1 MGFEFESGTDNV
13 VNIKVIGVGG
23 GGNNAVNRMID
34 SGLKGVEFVSIN
46 TDKQALLHSPAPRK
60 LQIGEKLTK
69 GFGAG
74 SNPEIG
80 KRAAEET
87 RSEISKLL
95 ENTDMVFIT
104 AGMGGGTGTGAA
116 PIVAEV
122 ARERDI
128 LTIGVVTRPFDFE
141 GSARRLQAEAG
152 IEEMRS
158 RVDALIVIPNERLK
172 LVSEQRIT
180 FKNAFEIAD
189 NVLRQAIQSISELIT
204 MEGIINLDFA
214 DVTSIMKG
222 AGYAHM
228 GTGSAT
234 GRDKA
239 EQAARLAIQS
249 PLLETSINGA
259 RGVIINVTG
268 SPDITLEEVE
278 SAAMMVKEAA
288 HESAHIIFGAS
299 IDDDM
304 EDEIRVTVIATRFD
318 RNPALD
324 YEEKEGTEIPAPKA
338 VDPAVEDGRTMVF
351 SRDEVNAAAEASGSA
366 QTPEIDSKDD
376 LFDDIDKI
384 FKLGSSKRDNNYNY

>member
-23 GGNNAVNRMID
+23 GGNNAVNRMIA
-34 SGLKGVEFVSIN
+34 SGLRGVEFISIN
-46 TDKQALLHSPAPRK
+46 TDKQALLHAATPRK

-104 AGMGGGTGTGAA
+104 AGMGGGTGTGGA

-122 ARERDI
+122 AKERDI

-158 RVDALIVIPNERLK
+158 KVDALIVIPNERLK

-259 RGVIINVTG
+259 RGVIINITG

-278 SAAMMVKEAA
+278 NAAMMVKEAA
-288 HESAHIIFGAS
+288 HETAHIIFGAS
-299 IDDDM
+299 IDDNM

-318 RNPALD
+318 RNPTLAFEEQEAGKTRSAL
-324 YEEKEGTEIPAPKA
+324 
-338 VDPAVEDGRTMVF
+338 EDGNTVVF
-351 SRDEVNAAAEASGSA
+351 SRDEVNAAAEAAGA
-366 QTPEIDSKDD
+366 PAPDIDSKDD

-384 FKLGSSKRDNNYNY
+384 FKRGSAKRDNYDF

>member
-23 GGNNAVNRMID
+23 GGNNAVNRMIA
-34 SGLKGVEFVSIN
+34 SGLRGVEFIAIN
-46 TDKQALLHSPAPRK
+46 TDKQALLHAATPRK

-104 AGMGGGTGTGAA
+104 AGMGGGTGTGGA

-122 ARERDI
+122 AKERDI

-152 IEEMRS
+152 IEEMRNK
-158 RVDALIVIPNERLK
+158 VDALIVIPNERLK

-259 RGVIINVTG
+259 RGVIINITG

-278 SAAMMVKEAA
+278 NAAMMVKEAA
-288 HESAHIIFGAS
+288 HETAHIIFGAS
-299 IDDDM
+299 IDDNM

-318 RNPALD
+318 RNPTLD
-324 YEEKEGTEIPAPKA
+324 FEEQESGKTHASA
-338 VDPAVEDGRTMVF
+338 DDGNTVVF
-351 SRDEVNAAAEASGSA
+351 SRDEVNAAADAAAAGLA
-366 QTPEIDSKDD
+366 PDIDSKDD

-384 FKLGSSKRDNNYNY
+384 FKRGSAKRDNYDF

>member
-23 GGNNAVNRMID
+23 GGNNAVNRMI
-34 SGLKGVEFVSIN
+34 SNGLHGVEFISIN
-46 TDKQALLHSPAPRK
+46 TDKQALLHSATPRK

-74 SNPEIG
+74 SNPDVG

-104 AGMGGGTGTGAA
+104 AGMGGGTGTGGA

-122 ARERDI
+122 AKERDI

-158 RVDALIVIPNERLK
+158 KVDALIVIPNERLK

-259 RGVIINVTG
+259 RGVIINITG

-278 SAAMMVKEAA
+278 NAAMMVKEAA
-288 HESAHIIFGAS
+288 HETAHIIFGAS
-299 IDDDM
+299 IDDNM

-318 RNPALD
+318 RNPTID
-324 YEEKEGTEIPAPKA
+324 FEEQENEKST
-338 VDPAVEDGRTMVF
+338 VEDDATVVF
-351 SRDEVNAAAEASGSA
+351 SRDEIKAATDAVSGTA
-366 QTPEIDSKDD
+366 PEIDSKDD

-384 FKLGSSKRDNNYNY
+384 FKRGSAKRDHYDF

>member
-1 MGFEFESGTDNV
+1 MGFEFENTNETI

-23 GGNNAVNRMID
+23 GGNNAVNRMIQG
-34 SGLKGVEFVSIN
+34 GLRGVEFITIN
-46 TDKQALLHSPAPRK
+46 TDKQALVHSSAPRK

-74 SNPEIG
+74 SNPDVG
-80 KRAAEET
+80 KKAAEET
-87 RSEISKLL
+87 RSELAKVL

-116 PIVAEV
+116 PVVAEV
-122 ARERDI
+122 AKERDI

-141 GSARRLQAEAG
+141 GAKRREQAERG

-158 RVDALIVIPNERLK
+158 KVDALIVIPNERLK
-172 LVSEQRIT
+172 LVSEQKIT

-189 NVLRQAIQSISELIT
+189 NVLRQAISSISELIT

-228 GTGSAT
+228 GVGVAT

-239 EQAARLAIQS
+239 EQAAKIAISS

-259 RGVIINVTG
+259 RGVIINITG
-268 SPDITLEEVE
+268 SPEITLEEVDN
-278 SAAMMVKEAA
+278 AAMMVRNAA
-288 HESAHIIFGAS
+288 HETAHIIFGAS
-299 IDDDM
+299 IDETM
-304 EDEIRVTVIATRFD
+304 EDQIRVTVIATQFD
-318 RNPALD
+318 EKPTFE
-324 YEEKEGTEIPAPKA
+324 EEKVTIAKNI
-338 VDPAVEDGRTMVF
+338 VDDTSAKDGLTDV
-351 SRDEVNAAAEASGSA
+351 DV
-366 QTPEIDSKDD
+366 TTDSQSDD
-376 LFDDIDKI
+376 FFDDIKKI
-384 FKLGSSKRDNNYNY
+384 LDNNNRRRHTIE

>member
-1 MGFEFESGTDNV
+1 MGFEFETGTDNV

-23 GGNNAVNRMID
+23 GGNNAVNRMIA
-34 SGLKGVEFVSIN
+34 SGLHGVDFISIN
-46 TDKQALLHSPAPRK
+46 TDKQALLHAATPRK

-104 AGMGGGTGTGAA
+104 AGMGGGTGTGGA

-158 RVDALIVIPNERLK
+158 KVDALIVIPNERLK

-228 GTGSAT
+228 GTGTAT

-249 PLLETSINGA
+249 QLLETSINGA
-259 RGVIINVTG
+259 RGVIINITG

-278 SAAMMVKEAA
+278 NAAMMVKEAA
-288 HESAHIIFGAS
+288 HETAHIIFGAS
-299 IDDDM
+299 IDDNM

-318 RNPALD
+318 QNPTLT
-324 YEEKEGTEIPAPKA
+324 YEERETEKTHS
-338 VDPAVEDGRTMVF
+338 AVEEGNTVVF
-351 SRDEVNAAAEASGSA
+351 SRDEINAAAEAA
-366 QTPEIDSKDD
+366 NAPDLDSKDD

-384 FKLGSSKRDNNYNY
+384 FKRGSAKRDNFDF

>member
-23 GGNNAVNRMID
+23 GGNNAVNRMIA
-34 SGLKGVEFVSIN
+34 SGLRGVEFIAIN
-46 TDKQALLHSPAPRK
+46 TDKQALLHAATPRK

-104 AGMGGGTGTGAA
+104 AGMGGGTGTGGA

-122 ARERDI
+122 AKERDI

-158 RVDALIVIPNERLK
+158 KVDALIVIPNERLK

-228 GTGSAT
+228 GTGTAT

-259 RGVIINVTG
+259 RGVIINITG

-278 SAAMMVKEAA
+278 NAAMMVKEAA
-288 HESAHIIFGAS
+288 HETAHIIFGAS
-299 IDDDM
+299 IDDNM

-318 RNPALD
+318 RNPTLAF
-324 YEEKEGTEIPAPKA
+324 EEQESGKTHASA
-338 VDPAVEDGRTMVF
+338 DDGNTVVF
-351 SRDEVNAAAEASGSA
+351 SRDEVNAAADAAAAGPA
-366 QTPEIDSKDD
+366 PDIDSKDD

-384 FKLGSSKRDNNYNY
+384 FKRGSAKRDNYDF

>member
-1 MGFEFESGTDNV
+1 MGFEFENTNETV

-23 GGNNAVNRMID
+23 GGNNAVNRMIQG
-34 SGLKGVEFVSIN
+34 GLRGVEFLTIN
-46 TDKQALLHSPAPRK
+46 TDKQALMHSSAPRK

-74 SNPEIG
+74 SKPEVG
-80 KRAAEET
+80 RKAAEET
-87 RSEISKLL
+87 RSEIAKIL

-122 ARERDI
+122 AKERDI

-141 GSARRLQAEAG
+141 GTTRREQAERG

-158 RVDALIVIPNERLK
+158 KVDALIVIPNERLK
-172 LVSEQRIT
+172 LVSEQKIT

-189 NVLRQAIQSISELIT
+189 NVLRQAISSISELIT

-228 GTGSAT
+228 GVGVAT

-239 EQAARLAIQS
+239 EQAAKIAISS

-259 RGVIINVTG
+259 RGVIINITG
-268 SPDITLEEVE
+268 SPEITLEEVDN
-278 SAAMMVKEAA
+278 AAMMVRNAA
-288 HESAHIIFGAS
+288 HETAHIIFGAS
-299 IDDDM
+299 IDETM
-304 EDEIRVTVIATRFD
+304 EDQIRVTVIATQFD
-318 RNPALD
+318 EKPTFE
-324 YEEKEGTEIPAPKA
+324 EEKVTIAKDIAEESSAKDELTN
-338 VDPAVEDGRTMVF
+338 VEV
-351 SRDEVNAAAEASGSA
+351 SA
-366 QTPEIDSKDD
+366 DSQNDD
-376 LFDDIDKI
+376 LFGDIEKI
-384 FKLGSSKRDNNYNY
+384 FQNSRRRHTIE

>member
-23 GGNNAVNRMID
+23 GGNNAVNRMIA
-34 SGLKGVEFVSIN
+34 SGLRGVEFIAIN
-46 TDKQALLHSPAPRK
+46 TDKQALLHAATPRK

-104 AGMGGGTGTGAA
+104 AGMGGGTGTGGA

-122 ARERDI
+122 AKERDI

-152 IEEMRS
+152 IEEMRNK
-158 RVDALIVIPNERLK
+158 VDALIVIPNERLK

-259 RGVIINVTG
+259 RGVIINITG

-278 SAAMMVKEAA
+278 NAAMMVKEAA
-288 HESAHIIFGAS
+288 HETAHIIFGTS
-299 IDDDM
+299 IDDNM

-318 RNPALD
+318 RNPTLD
-324 YEEKEGTEIPAPKA
+324 FEEQESGKTHASA
-338 VDPAVEDGRTMVF
+338 DDGNTVVF
-351 SRDEVNAAAEASGSA
+351 SRDEVNAAADAAAAGPA
-366 QTPEIDSKDD
+366 PDIDSKDD

-384 FKLGSSKRDNNYNY
+384 FKRGSAKRDNYDF

>member
-23 GGNNAVNRMID
+23 GGNNAVNRMIA
-34 SGLKGVEFVSIN
+34 SGLRGVEFIAIN
-46 TDKQALLHSPAPRK
+46 TDKQALLHAATPRK

-104 AGMGGGTGTGAA
+104 AGMGGGTGTGGA

-122 ARERDI
+122 AKERDI

-152 IEEMRS
+152 IEEMRNK
-158 RVDALIVIPNERLK
+158 VDALIVIPNERLK

-204 MEGIINLDFA
+204 MEGIVNLDFA

-259 RGVIINVTG
+259 RGVIINITG

-278 SAAMMVKEAA
+278 NAAMMVKEAA
-288 HESAHIIFGAS
+288 HETAHIIFGAS
-299 IDDDM
+299 IDDNM

-318 RNPALD
+318 RNPTLD
-324 YEEKEGTEIPAPKA
+324 FEEQESGKTHASA
-338 VDPAVEDGRTMVF
+338 DDGNTVVF
-351 SRDEVNAAAEASGSA
+351 SRDEVNAAADAAAAGPS
-366 QTPEIDSKDD
+366 PDIDSKDD

-384 FKLGSSKRDNNYNY
+384 FKRGSAKRDNYDF

>member
-1 MGFEFESGTDNV
+1 MGFEFESGSDNV

-34 SGLKGVEFVSIN
+34 SGLHGVEFVSIN
-46 TDKQALLHSPAPRK
+46 TDRQALAHSAAPRK

-74 SNPEIG
+74 SNPDVG

-104 AGMGGGTGTGAA
+104 AGMGGGTGTGGA

-228 GTGSAT
+228 GSGSAT

-288 HESAHIIFGAS
+288 HETAHIIFGAS

-318 RNPALD
+318 HNPALD
-324 YEEKEGTEIPAPKA
+324 YEEQNGVVTPEPKPAAEDHAETDGTRI
-338 VDPAVEDGRTMVF
+338 F
-351 SRDEVNAAAEASGSA
+351 SSNEVNAAVNAAAGTA
-366 QTPEIDSKDD
+366 PEIDSKDD

-384 FKLGSSKRDNNYNY
+384 FKLGNSKRDGYNY

>member
-23 GGNNAVNRMID
+23 GGNNAVNRMIA
-34 SGLKGVEFVSIN
+34 SGLRGVEFIAIN
-46 TDKQALLHSPAPRK
+46 TDKQALLHAATPRK

-104 AGMGGGTGTGAA
+104 AGMGGGTGTGGA

-122 ARERDI
+122 AKERDI

-152 IEEMRS
+152 IEEMRNK
-158 RVDALIVIPNERLK
+158 VDALIVIPNERLK

-259 RGVIINVTG
+259 RGVIINITG

-278 SAAMMVKEAA
+278 NAAMMVKEAA
-288 HESAHIIFGAS
+288 HETAHIIFGAS
-299 IDDDM
+299 IDDNM

-318 RNPALD
+318 RNPTLD
-324 YEEKEGTEIPAPKA
+324 FEEQESGKTHASA
-338 VDPAVEDGRTMVF
+338 DDGNTVVF
-351 SRDEVNAAAEASGSA
+351 SRDEVNAAADAAAAGPS
-366 QTPEIDSKDD
+366 PDIDSKDD

-384 FKLGSSKRDNNYNY
+384 FKRGSAKRDNYDF

>member
-1 MGFEFESGTDNV
+1 MGFELESGVDNV

-23 GGNNAVNRMID
+23 GGNNAVNRMIS
-34 SGLKGVEFVSIN
+34 SGLRGVEFISIN
-46 TDKQALLHSPAPRK
+46 TDKQALLHAATPRK

-74 SNPEIG
+74 SSPEIG
-80 KRAAEET
+80 KKAAEET

-95 ENTDMVFIT
+95 ENADMVFIT
-104 AGMGGGTGTGAA
+104 AGMGGGTGTGGA

-122 ARERDI
+122 AKERDI

-141 GSARRLQAEAG
+141 GSARRLQAETG
-152 IEEMRS
+152 IEEMRNK
-158 RVDALIVIPNERLK
+158 VDALIVIPNERLK

-228 GTGSAT
+228 GTGAAA

-259 RGVIINVTG
+259 RGVIINITG

-278 SAAMMVKEAA
+278 NAAMMVKEAA

-299 IDDDM
+299 IDDTM
-304 EDEIRVTVIATRFD
+304 EDEIRVTVIATQFD
-318 RNPALD
+318 RKPTLS
-324 YEEKEGTEIPAPKA
+324 I
-338 VDPAVEDGRTMVF
+338 EDKKP
-351 SRDEVNAAAEASGSA
+351 DNDNAAEAGVSDNTMIFSRGGFNTAASA
-366 QTPEIDSKDD
+366 NAPDLDSKDD
-376 LFDDIDKI
+376 LFGDIEKI
-384 FKLGSSKRDNNYNY
+384 FKLGSAKRDNFNN

>member
-23 GGNNAVNRMID
+23 GGNNAVNRMIA
-34 SGLKGVEFVSIN
+34 SGLRGVEFITIN
-46 TDKQALLHSPAPRK
+46 TDKQALLHSATPRK

-74 SNPEIG
+74 SNPDVG

-104 AGMGGGTGTGAA
+104 AGMGGGTGTGGA
-116 PIVAEV
+116 PVVAEV
-122 ARERDI
+122 AKERDI

-152 IEEMRS
+152 IEEMRNK
-158 RVDALIVIPNERLK
+158 VDALIVIPNERLK

-214 DVTSIMKG
+214 DVTAIMKG

-259 RGVIINVTG
+259 RGVIINITG

-278 SAAMMVKEAA
+278 SAATMVKEAA
-288 HESAHIIFGAS
+288 HETAHIIFGAS
-299 IDDDM
+299 IDDNM

-318 RNPALD
+318 HNPTLD
-324 YEEKEGTEIPAPKA
+324 FEETEAPQKSA
-338 VDPAVEDGRTMVF
+338 DDGNTVVF
-351 SRDEVNAAAEASGSA
+351 SRDEVNAAADAAGGTAPDIE
-366 QTPEIDSKDD
+366 SKDD
-376 LFDDIDKI
+376 LFDEIDKI
-384 FKLGSSKRDNNYNY
+384 FKRGSARRDTYDF

>member
-23 GGNNAVNRMID
+23 GGNNAVNRMIA
-34 SGLKGVEFVSIN
+34 SGLRGVEFIAIN
-46 TDKQALLHSPAPRK
+46 TDKQALLHAATPRK

-104 AGMGGGTGTGAA
+104 AGMGGGTGTGGA

-122 ARERDI
+122 AKERDI

-152 IEEMRS
+152 IEEMRNK
-158 RVDALIVIPNERLK
+158 VDALIVIPNERLK

-259 RGVIINVTG
+259 RGVIINITG

-278 SAAMMVKEAA
+278 NAAMMVKEAA
-288 HESAHIIFGAS
+288 HETAHIIFGAS
-299 IDDDM
+299 IDDNM

-318 RNPALD
+318 RNPTLD
-324 YEEKEGTEIPAPKA
+324 FEEQESGKTHASA
-338 VDPAVEDGRTMVF
+338 DDGNTVVF
-351 SRDEVNAAAEASGSA
+351 SRDEVNAAADAAAAGPA
-366 QTPEIDSKDD
+366 PDIDSKDD

-384 FKLGSSKRDNNYNY
+384 FKRGSAKRDNYDF

>member
-23 GGNNAVNRMID
+23 GGNNAVNRMIA
-34 SGLKGVEFVSIN
+34 SGLRGVEFITIN
-46 TDKQALLHSPAPRK
+46 TDKQALLHSASPRK

-74 SNPEIG
+74 SNPDVG

-104 AGMGGGTGTGAA
+104 AGMGGGTGTGGA
-116 PIVAEV
+116 PVVAEV
-122 ARERDI
+122 AKERDI

-158 RVDALIVIPNERLK
+158 KVDALIVIPNERLK

-259 RGVIINVTG
+259 RGVIINITG

-278 SAAMMVKEAA
+278 GAAMMVKEAA
-288 HESAHIIFGAS
+288 HETAHIIFGAS
-299 IDDDM
+299 IDDNM

-318 RNPALD
+318 RNPTLD
-324 YEEKEGTEIPAPKA
+324 FEEKEASGAHGS
-338 VDPAVEDGRTMVF
+338 VDSGNTVVF
-351 SRDEVNAAAEASGSA
+351 SRDEVNAAADAAGGTAPDIE
-366 QTPEIDSKDD
+366 SKDD

-384 FKLGSSKRDNNYNY
+384 FKRGSARRDTYDY

>member
-23 GGNNAVNRMID
+23 GGNNAVNRMIA
-34 SGLKGVEFVSIN
+34 SGLRGVEFISIN
-46 TDKQALLHSPAPRK
+46 TDKQALLHAATPRK

-104 AGMGGGTGTGAA
+104 AGMGGGTGTGGA

-122 ARERDI
+122 AKERDI

-158 RVDALIVIPNERLK
+158 KVDALIVIPNERLK

-259 RGVIINVTG
+259 RGVIINITG

-278 SAAMMVKEAA
+278 NAAMMVKEAA
-288 HESAHIIFGAS
+288 HETAHIIFGAS
-299 IDDDM
+299 IDDNM

-318 RNPALD
+318 RNPTLAFEEQEAGKTRSAL
-324 YEEKEGTEIPAPKA
+324 
-338 VDPAVEDGRTMVF
+338 EDGNTVVF
-351 SRDEVNAAAEASGSA
+351 SRDEVNAAAEAASA
-366 QTPEIDSKDD
+366 PAPDIDSKDD

-384 FKLGSSKRDNNYNY
+384 FKRGSAKRDNYDF

>member
-1 MGFEFESGTDNV
+1 M
-13 VNIKVIGVGG
+13 
-23 GGNNAVNRMID
+23 
-34 SGLKGVEFVSIN
+34 
-46 TDKQALLHSPAPRK
+46 
-60 LQIGEKLTK
+60 
-69 GFGAG
+69 
-74 SNPEIG
+74 
-80 KRAAEET
+80 
-87 RSEISKLL
+87 
-95 ENTDMVFIT
+95 
-104 AGMGGGTGTGAA
+104 
-116 PIVAEV
+116 AEV
-122 ARERDI
+122 AKERDI

-158 RVDALIVIPNERLK
+158 KVDALIVIPNERLK

-228 GTGSAT
+228 GTGSAS

-259 RGVIINVTG
+259 RGVIINITG

-278 SAAMMVKEAA
+278 NAAMMVKG
-288 HESAHIIFGAS
+288 SGAR
-299 IDDDM
+299 DGAYHFRRLHRRYDGG
-304 EDEIRVTVIATRFD
+304 
-318 RNPALD
+318 RNPRDGHRDAL
-324 YEEKEGTEIPAPKA
+324 
-338 VDPAVEDGRTMVF
+338 
-351 SRDEVNAAAEASGSA
+351 
-366 QTPEIDSKDD
+366 
-376 LFDDIDKI
+376 
-384 FKLGSSKRDNNYNY
+384 

>member
-23 GGNNAVNRMID
+23 GGNNAVNRMIS
-34 SGLKGVEFVSIN
+34 SGLRGVEFISIN
-46 TDKQALLHSPAPRK
+46 TDKQALLHSATPRK

-74 SNPEIG
+74 SNPDIG

-104 AGMGGGTGTGAA
+104 AGMGGGTGTGGA

-122 ARERDI
+122 AKERDI

-158 RVDALIVIPNERLK
+158 KVDALIVIPNERLK

-259 RGVIINVTG
+259 RGVIINITG

-278 SAAMMVKEAA
+278 NAAMMVKEAA
-288 HESAHIIFGAS
+288 HETAHIIFGAS
-299 IDDDM
+299 IDDNM

-318 RNPALD
+318 RNPTIAFEEQENDKSAL
-324 YEEKEGTEIPAPKA
+324 EEGNT
-338 VDPAVEDGRTMVF
+338 VVF
-351 SRDEVNAAAEASGSA
+351 SRDEVNAAADAVSNTA
-366 QTPEIDSKDD
+366 PDIDSKDD

-384 FKLGSSKRDNNYNY
+384 FKRGSAKRDHYDF

>member
-23 GGNNAVNRMID
+23 GGNNAVNRMIA
-34 SGLKGVEFVSIN
+34 SGLRGVEFITIN
-46 TDKQALLHSPAPRK
+46 TDKQALLHSATPRK

-74 SNPEIG
+74 SNPDVG

-104 AGMGGGTGTGAA
+104 AGMGGGTGTGGA

-122 ARERDI
+122 AKERDI

-152 IEEMRS
+152 IEEMRNK
-158 RVDALIVIPNERLK
+158 VDALIVIPNERLK

-214 DVTSIMKG
+214 DVTAIMKG

-259 RGVIINVTG
+259 RGVIINITG

-278 SAAMMVKEAA
+278 SAATMVKEAA
-288 HESAHIIFGAS
+288 HETAHIIFGAS
-299 IDDDM
+299 IDDNM

-318 RNPALD
+318 HNPTLD
-324 YEEKEGTEIPAPKA
+324 FEETEAQQSSA
-338 VDPAVEDGRTMVF
+338 DDGNTVVF
-351 SRDEVNAAAEASGSA
+351 SRDEVNAAADAAGGTAPDIE
-366 QTPEIDSKDD
+366 SKDD
-376 LFDDIDKI
+376 LFDEIDKI
-384 FKLGSSKRDNNYNY
+384 FKRGSARRDTYDF

>member
-23 GGNNAVNRMID
+23 GGNNAVNRMIS
-34 SGLKGVEFVSIN
+34 SGLRGVEFISIN
-46 TDKQALLHSPAPRK
+46 TDKQALLHSATPRK

-74 SNPEIG
+74 SNPDIG

-87 RSEISKLL
+87 RSELSKLL

-104 AGMGGGTGTGAA
+104 AGMGGGTGTGGA

-122 ARERDI
+122 AKERDI

-158 RVDALIVIPNERLK
+158 KVDALIVIPNERLK

-228 GTGSAT
+228 GTGSAS

-259 RGVIINVTG
+259 RGVIINITG

-278 SAAMMVKEAA
+278 NAAMMVKEAA
-288 HESAHIIFGAS
+288 HETAHIIFGAS
-299 IDDDM
+299 IDDTM

-318 RNPALD
+318 RNPTIAFEEQEGGNSAL
-324 YEEKEGTEIPAPKA
+324 EEGNT
-338 VDPAVEDGRTMVF
+338 VVF
-351 SRDEVNAAAEASGSA
+351 SRDEVNAAADAASNTA
-366 QTPEIDSKDD
+366 PDLDSKDD

-384 FKLGSSKRDNNYNY
+384 FKRGSAKRDHYDF

>member
-23 GGNNAVNRMID
+23 GGNNAVNRMIA
-34 SGLKGVEFVSIN
+34 SGLRGVEFIAIN
-46 TDKQALLHSPAPRK
+46 TDKQALLHAATPRK

-104 AGMGGGTGTGAA
+104 AGMGGGTGTGGA

-122 ARERDI
+122 AKERDI

-152 IEEMRS
+152 IEEMRNK
-158 RVDALIVIPNERLK
+158 VDALIVIPNERLK

-259 RGVIINVTG
+259 RGVIINITG

-278 SAAMMVKEAA
+278 NAAMMVKEAA
-288 HESAHIIFGAS
+288 HETAHIIFGAS
-299 IDDDM
+299 IDDNM
-304 EDEIRVTVIATRFD
+304 EVEIRVTVIATRFD
-318 RNPALD
+318 RNPTLD
-324 YEEKEGTEIPAPKA
+324 FEEQESGKTHASA
-338 VDPAVEDGRTMVF
+338 DDGNTVVF
-351 SRDEVNAAAEASGSA
+351 SRDEVNAAADAAAAGPA
-366 QTPEIDSKDD
+366 PDIDSKDD

-384 FKLGSSKRDNNYNY
+384 FKRGSAKRDNYDF

>member
-23 GGNNAVNRMID
+23 GGNNAVNRMIA
-34 SGLKGVEFVSIN
+34 SGLRGVEFIAIN
-46 TDKQALLHSPAPRK
+46 TDKQALLHAATPRK

-104 AGMGGGTGTGAA
+104 AGMGGGTGTGGA

-122 ARERDI
+122 AKERDI

-152 IEEMRS
+152 IEEMRNK
-158 RVDALIVIPNERLK
+158 VDALIVIPNERLK

-259 RGVIINVTG
+259 RGVIINITG

-278 SAAMMVKEAA
+278 NAAMMVKEAA
-288 HESAHIIFGAS
+288 HETAHIIFGAS
-299 IDDDM
+299 IDDNM

-318 RNPALD
+318 RNPTLD
-324 YEEKEGTEIPAPKA
+324 FEEQESGKTHASA
-338 VDPAVEDGRTMVF
+338 DDGNTVVF
-351 SRDEVNAAAEASGSA
+351 SRAEVNAAADAAAAGPA
-366 QTPEIDSKDD
+366 PDIDSKDD

-384 FKLGSSKRDNNYNY
+384 FKRGSAKRDNYDF

>member
-23 GGNNAVNRMID
+23 GGNNAVNRMIA
-34 SGLKGVEFVSIN
+34 SGLRGVEFISIN
-46 TDKQALLHSPAPRK
+46 TDKQALLHAATPRK

-74 SNPEIG
+74 SNPDIG

-104 AGMGGGTGTGAA
+104 AGMGGGTGTGGA

-122 ARERDI
+122 AKERDI

-158 RVDALIVIPNERLK
+158 KVDALIVIPNERLK

-228 GTGSAT
+228 GTGAAS

-259 RGVIINVTG
+259 RGVIINITG

-278 SAAMMVKEAA
+278 NAAMMVKEAA

-299 IDDDM
+299 IDDNM

-324 YEEKEGTEIPAPKA
+324 FEEQEADKA
-338 VDPAVEDGRTMVF
+338 QGSVADGNTVVF
-351 SRDEVNAAAEASGSA
+351 SRDEINAAAEAA
-366 QTPEIDSKDD
+366 NAPDIDSKDD

-384 FKLGSSKRDNNYNY
+384 FKRGSAKRDHYDF